1 MIRVDKHVEQTVA
14 DEVYHIVPS
23 LNFSTA
29 SLRSNL
35 IDSSYCRHDRYDGAI
50 GAIQSELSKPLHLS
64 ATASAPRWSPQWAW
78 VFQRSAVVPWAREAS
93 DTAGRDSRETTE
105 STRHIP

>member
-35 IDSSYCRHDRYDGAI
+35 IDSSYCRHDRSEEHT
-50 GAIQSELSKPLHLS
+50 SEL
-64 ATASAPRWSPQWAW
+64 Q
-78 VFQRSAVVPWAREAS
+78 
-93 DTAGRDSRETTE
+93 SR
-105 STRHIP
+105 